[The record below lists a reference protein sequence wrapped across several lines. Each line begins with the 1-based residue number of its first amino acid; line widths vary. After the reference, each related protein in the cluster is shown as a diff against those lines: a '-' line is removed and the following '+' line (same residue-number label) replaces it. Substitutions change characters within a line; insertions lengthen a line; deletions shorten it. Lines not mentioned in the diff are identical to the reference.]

1 MTEQIDK
8 DSMVLLSASYDGI
21 QKKAFLKFYDE
32 KTDTIKLWYD
42 NTEHKPYCLIKKGID
57 EKLLE
62 SIKNEN
68 KILAV
73 EETTKIDLLND
84 KEENMLKIIADDPLQ
99 IISIR
104 DRVPAW
110 EADIKYYETYMYDKS
125 LIPGIYYKIRNNQ
138 IIPTKFT
145 TPKETNEMLQK
156 GIENADIDI
165 KNKINEW
172 AELLSQPLPKIKRVA
187 LDIEVHSDKADRF
200 PDADEARYP
209 IISVGFAASDGFNQV
224 CILRREGIETG
235 INELEKNIEVVFVD
249 DEKSLIESVFRVIE
263 GYPCIITYNGDDF
276 DLKYIYNRAIKS
288 GIKKDNIPIQIPGLG
303 RVSRGKNFNKTIEA
317 NLKQGIHLD
326 LYRTFLNKSIQIY
339 AFGNKYS
346 EHSLNAVSSA
356 IIGKTKIEYEGE
368 IGEQTYYHLA
378 KYNHNDAA
386 ITLELTSFDGDLL
399 MKLLLVLSRITK
411 MPINDLSRIG
421 VSNWIRSMIYFEH
434 RKINALIPRKDE
446 LAIQEDELKKMSSE
460 AMIEGKQYQGG
471 MVLEPK
477 IGVYFGVS
485 ALDFA
490 SLYPSI
496 IKVNNLS
503 YETVRCKH
511 KEHQSN
517 LIKGSKHW
525 VCNTRRGIISLLV
538 GSLRDIRVNY
548 YKPLPKMSGLSSDE
562 RNLYSVISQALKVI
576 LNASYGV
583 LGSPIFPLFFLPVAD
598 STAAIGRNIITET
611 VAAAKE
617 KNIDVLYGDTDSLFI
632 KSIDQN
638 EIDGLIKWS
647 HENQGVDLELEDKY
661 RYAVFSERKKNY
673 IVVKNNGQVIIK
685 GLTGKKSHIP
695 LFVREAFYEA
705 IDKLGE
711 AKTEKD
717 FESVKTEI
725 RNIAKESNNRL
736 KEDKVPIEK
745 LAFKMMMSKSTK
757 MYKTTIPQHVRAAKL
772 LEEYNRKNGDTE
784 GMKAGDIISFVKTI
798 GNEGV
803 KPLKLAKIRDI
814 DKKKYEE
821 IMRSTFDQ
829 LLGPLGYSFDDV
841 LGVTKLEDL
850 FWNSDSKK

>member
-1 MTEQIDK
+1 
-8 DSMVLLSASYDGI
+8 
-21 QKKAFLKFYDE
+21 
-32 KTDTIKLWYD
+32 
-42 NTEHKPYCLIKKGID
+42 
-57 EKLLE
+57 
-62 SIKNEN
+62 
-68 KILAV
+68 
-73 EETTKIDLLND
+73 
-84 KEENMLKIIADDPLQ
+84 MLKIIADNPLE
-99 IISIR
+99 IIGIR

-125 LIPGIYYKIRNNQ
+125 LIPGIYYKIINNQ
-138 IIPTKFT
+138 IIPTRFT

-235 INELEKNIEVVFVD
+235 INELEKNIEVIFVD

-263 GYPCIITYNGDDF
+263 RYPCIITYNGDDF

-288 GIKKDNIPIQIPGLG
+288 GMKRGDIPIQIPGSG
-303 RVSRGKNFNKTIEA
+303 FKRTIEA

-326 LYRTFLNKSIQIY
+326 LYKTFLNRSIQIY

-356 IIGKTKIEYEGE
+356 IIGKTKIDYEGE

-399 MKLLLVLSRITK
+399 MKLLLVISRITK

-421 VSNWIRSMIYFEH
+421 VSNWIRSMVYFEH

-446 LAIQEDELKKMSSE
+446 LAIKEDELKEMSSE

-477 IGVYFGVS
+477 RGVYFGVS

-525 VCNTRRGIISLLV
+525 VCTNRRGIISLLV

-548 YKPLPKMSGLSSDE
+548 YKPLPKMPGLSSDE
-562 RNLYSVISQALKVI
+562 RNLYSVVSQALKVI

-617 KNIDVLYGDTDSLFI
+617 NNIDVLYGDTDSLFI
-632 KSIDQN
+632 KSTDQN

-705 IDKLGE
+705 IDRLGE

-717 FESVKTEI
+717 FEGVKTEI

-772 LEEYNRKNGDTE
+772 LEEYNRENGDTE

-798 GNEGV
+798 GKEGV
-803 KPLKLAKIRDI
+803 KPLKLAKIREI

-850 FWNSDSKK
+850 FWNSNSEK

>member
-21 QKKAFLKFYDE
+21 QKKAYLKFYDE
-32 KTDTIKLWYD
+32 RTDTIKLWYD
-42 NTEHKPYCLIKKGID
+42 NTEHKPYCLVKKGID

-62 SIKNEN
+62 SIKNQN
-68 KILAV
+68 KVLAV

-84 KEENMLKIIADDPLQ
+84 KEENMLKIIADNPLE
-99 IISIR
+99 IIGIR

-235 INELEKNIEVVFVD
+235 INELEKNIEVIFVD

-263 GYPCIITYNGDDF
+263 RYPCIITYNGDDF

-288 GIKKDNIPIQIPGLG
+288 GMKRGDIPIQIPGSG
-303 RVSRGKNFNKTIEA
+303 FKRTIEA

-326 LYRTFLNKSIQIY
+326 LYKTFLNRSIQIY

-356 IIGKTKIEYEGE
+356 IIGKTKIDYEGE

-399 MKLLLVLSRITK
+399 MKLLLVISRITK

-421 VSNWIRSMIYFEH
+421 VSNWIRSMVYFEH

-446 LAIQEDELKKMSSE
+446 LAIKEDELKEMSSE

-477 IGVYFGVS
+477 RGVYFGVS

-525 VCNTRRGIISLLV
+525 VCTNRRGIISLLV

-548 YKPLPKMSGLSSDE
+548 YKPLPKMPGLSSDE
-562 RNLYSVISQALKVI
+562 RNLYSVVSQALKVI

-617 KNIDVLYGDTDSLFI
+617 NNIDVLYGDTDSLFI
-632 KSIDQN
+632 KSTDQN

-705 IDKLGE
+705 IDRLGE

-717 FESVKTEI
+717 FEGVKTEI

-736 KEDKVPIEK
+736 KEGKVPIEK

-772 LEEYNRKNGDTE
+772 LEEYNRENGDTE

-798 GNEGV
+798 GKEGV
-803 KPLKLAKIRDI
+803 KPLKLAKIREI

-850 FWNSDSKK
+850 FWNSNSEK

>member
-21 QKKAFLKFYDE
+21 QKKAYLKFYDE
-32 KTDTIKLWYD
+32 RTDTIKLWYD
-42 NTEHKPYCLIKKGID
+42 NTEHKPYCLVKKGID

-62 SIKNEN
+62 SIKNQN
-68 KILAV
+68 KVLAV

-84 KEENMLKIIADDPLQ
+84 KEENMLKIIADNPLE
-99 IISIR
+99 IIGIR

-125 LIPGIYYKIRNNQ
+125 LIPGIYYKIINNQ
-138 IIPTKFT
+138 IIPTRFT

-235 INELEKNIEVVFVD
+235 INELEKNIEVIFVD

-263 GYPCIITYNGDDF
+263 RYPCIITYNGDDF

-288 GIKKDNIPIQIPGLG
+288 GMKRGDIPIQIPGSG
-303 RVSRGKNFNKTIEA
+303 FKRTIEA

-326 LYRTFLNKSIQIY
+326 LYKTFLNRSIQIY

-356 IIGKTKIEYEGE
+356 IIGKTKIDYEGE

-399 MKLLLVLSRITK
+399 MKLLLVISRITK

-421 VSNWIRSMIYFEH
+421 VSNWIRSMVYFEH

-446 LAIQEDELKKMSSE
+446 LAIKEDELKEMSSE

-477 IGVYFGVS
+477 RGVYFGVS

-525 VCNTRRGIISLLV
+525 VCTNRRGIISLLV

-548 YKPLPKMSGLSSDE
+548 YKPLPKMPGLSSDE
-562 RNLYSVISQALKVI
+562 RNLYSVVSQALKVI

-617 KNIDVLYGDTDSLFI
+617 NNIDVLYGDTDSLFI
-632 KSIDQN
+632 KSTDQN

-705 IDKLGE
+705 IDRLGE

-717 FESVKTEI
+717 FEGVKTEI

-736 KEDKVPIEK
+736 KEGKVPIEK

-772 LEEYNRKNGDTE
+772 LEEYNRENGDTE

-798 GNEGV
+798 GKEGV
-803 KPLKLAKIRDI
+803 KPLKLAKIREI

-850 FWNSDSKK
+850 FWNSNSEK

>member
-1 MTEQIDK
+1 MAEQIQDN
-8 DSMVLLSASYDGI
+8 DMILLSASYDGE
-21 QKKAFLKFYDE
+21 KKKVYLKFYDE
-32 KTDTIKLWYD
+32 KNDKIKLWYD
-42 NTEHKPYCLIKKGID
+42 NSGHKPYCLIKKDNDETLLNSLKKNDKID
-57 EKLLE
+57 
-62 SIKNEN
+62 I
-68 KILAV
+68 
-73 EETTKIDLLND
+73 EEISKIDLLND
-84 KEENMLKIIADDPLQ
+84 KEEIMLKIIADNPLV
-99 IISIR
+99 IGGMPGKSIR
-104 DRVPAW
+104 DRITAW
-110 EADIKYYETYMYDKS
+110 EADIKYYETYMYDKA
-125 LIPGIYYKIRNNQ
+125 LIPGIYYQIKDDKI
-138 IIPTKFT
+138 IADKFSI
-145 TPKETNEMLQK
+145 PKETNEMLQK
-156 GIENADIDI
+156 GIENTDDDI

-172 AELLSQPLPKIKRVA
+172 AELLSQPLPSIKRVA
-187 LDIEVHSDKADRF
+187 LDIEVHSDKTDRF
-200 PDADEARYP
+200 PDAGEARYP
-209 IISVGFAASDGFNQV
+209 IISVGFAASDNFNQV
-224 CILRREGIETG
+224 IILRREGIESGT
-235 INELEKNIEVVFVD
+235 NELDKNVKIVFVD
-249 DEKSLIESVFRVIE
+249 DEKSLIENIFKVIE
-263 GYPCIITYNGDDF
+263 NYPCIITYNGDDF
-276 DLKYIYNRAIKS
+276 DLKYIYNRALKS
-288 GIKKDNIPIQIPGLG
+288 GIKKEEIPIQLG
-303 RVSRGKNFNKTIEA
+303 RVDA

-326 LYRTFLNKSIQIY
+326 LYRTFMNRSIQIY

-356 IIGKTKIEYEGE
+356 IIGKTKIDFKGD

-399 MKLLLVLSRITK
+399 MKLLLVISRITK

-446 LAIQEDELKKMSSE
+446 LEIQEEELKEISSE
-460 AMIEGKQYQGG
+460 AVIEGKQYQGG

-503 YETVRCKH
+503 YETVRCRH
-511 KEHQSN
+511 KEHQTN

-525 VCNTRRGIISLLV
+525 VCNKRRGIISLLV

-548 YKPLPKMSGLSSDE
+548 YKPLPKMAKLSSDE
-562 RNLYSVISQALKVI
+562 KNLYSVVSQALKVI

-583 LGSPIFPLFFLPVAD
+583 LGAPIFPLFFLPVAD

-611 VAAAKE
+611 VEAAKKSGIE
-617 KNIDVLYGDTDSLFI
+617 VLYGDTDSLFI
-632 KSIDQN
+632 KSTNQE
-638 EIDGLIKWS
+638 EIDNLIQWS
-647 HENQGVDLELEDKY
+647 QKNQGVDLELEAKY

-673 IVVKNNGQVIIK
+673 IVVKNDGQVIIK

-695 LFVREAFYEA
+695 LFVKEAFYEA

-711 AKTEKD
+711 AETEKD
-717 FESVKTEI
+717 FEKVRTEI
-725 RNIAKESNNRL
+725 RNIAKESNKKL

-745 LAFKMMMSKSTK
+745 LAFRMMMSKPTN
-757 MYKTTIPQHVRAAKL
+757 MYKTTVPQHIRAAKL
-772 LEEYNRKNGDTE
+772 LEEYNRKNGEMDF
-784 GMKAGDIISFVKTI
+784 MKAGDIISFVKTI
-798 GNEGV
+798 GNERV

-821 IMRSTFDQ
+821 IMKSTFDQ
-829 LLGPLGYSFDDV
+829 LLGPLGFSFDDI
-841 LGVTKLEDL
+841 LGVTRLEDL
-850 FWNSDSKK
+850 FWNNKE

>member
-8 DSMVLLSASYDGI
+8 NSMVLLSASYDGI
-21 QKKAFLKFYDE
+21 QKKAYLKFYDE
-32 KTDTIKLWYD
+32 RTDTIKLWYD
-42 NTEHKPYCLIKKGID
+42 NTEHKPYCLVKKGID

-62 SIKNEN
+62 SIKNQN
-68 KILAV
+68 KVLAV

-84 KEENMLKIIADDPLQ
+84 KEENMLKIIADNPLE
-99 IISIR
+99 IIGIR

-125 LIPGIYYKIRNNQ
+125 LIPGIYYKIINNQ
-138 IIPTKFT
+138 IIPTRFT

-187 LDIEVHSDKADRF
+187 LDIEVHSDKAGRF

-235 INELEKNIEVVFVD
+235 INELEKNIEVIFVD

-263 GYPCIITYNGDDF
+263 RYPCIITYNGDDF

-288 GIKKDNIPIQIPGLG
+288 GMKRGDIPIQIPGSG
-303 RVSRGKNFNKTIEA
+303 FKRTIEA

-326 LYRTFLNKSIQIY
+326 LYKTFLNRSIQIY

-356 IIGKTKIEYEGE
+356 IIGKTKIDYEGE

-399 MKLLLVLSRITK
+399 MKLLLVISRITK

-421 VSNWIRSMIYFEH
+421 VSNWIRSMVYFEH

-446 LAIQEDELKKMSSE
+446 LAIKEDELKEMSSE

-477 IGVYFGVS
+477 RGVYFGVS

-525 VCNTRRGIISLLV
+525 VCTNRRGIISLLV

-548 YKPLPKMSGLSSDE
+548 YKPLPKMPGLSSDE
-562 RNLYSVISQALKVI
+562 RNLYSVVSQALKVI

-617 KNIDVLYGDTDSLFI
+617 NNIDVLYGDTDSLFI
-632 KSIDQN
+632 KSTDQN

-705 IDKLGE
+705 IDRLGE

-717 FESVKTEI
+717 FEGVKTEI

-736 KEDKVPIEK
+736 KEGKVPIEK

-772 LEEYNRKNGDTE
+772 LEEYNRENGDTE

-798 GNEGV
+798 GKEGV
-803 KPLKLAKIRDI
+803 KPLKLAKIREI

-850 FWNSDSKK
+850 FWNSNSEK

>member
-1 MTEQIDK
+1 MTEQIDNEN
-8 DSMVLLSASYDGI
+8 MVLLSASYDGNK
-21 QKKAFLKFYDE
+21 KKACLKFYDE

-42 NTEHKPYCLIKKGID
+42 SSEHKPYCLVKENTD
-57 EKLLE
+57 EKLLDTFKKE
-62 SIKNEN
+62 D
-68 KILAV
+68 KIV
-73 EETTKIDLLND
+73 IQETTKTNLLND
-84 KEENMLKIIADDPLQ
+84 KEENMLKIIADNPL
-99 IISIR
+99 IIGSMPGRSIR
-104 DRVPAW
+104 DRVNAW

-125 LIPGIYYKIRNNQ
+125 LIPGIYYKIIDNQ

-156 GIENADIDI
+156 GIENTEDDI
-165 KNKINEW
+165 KEKINEW
-172 AELLSQPLPKIKRVA
+172 AELLSQPLPNIKRVA
-187 LDIEVHSDKADRF
+187 LDIEVQSDKLDRF
-200 PDADEARYP
+200 PDANEARYQ
-209 IISVGFAASDGFNQV
+209 IISVGFAGSDDLKQV
-224 CILRREGIETG
+224 IILRRDGIESG
-235 INELEKNIEVVFVD
+235 VNQLEKDVKIIFVD
-249 DEKSLIESVFRVIE
+249 DERTLLENVFEIIRN
-263 GYPCIITYNGDDF
+263 YPCIITYNGDDF

-288 GIKKDNIPIQIPGLG
+288 GIKKEEIPIQIG
-303 RVSRGKNFNKTIEA
+303 RIEA
-317 NLKQGIHLD
+317 NLKHGIHLD
-326 LYRTFLNKSIQIY
+326 LYRTFLNRSIQIY

-346 EHSLNAVSSA
+346 EHSLNAVSAA
-356 IIGKTKIEYEGE
+356 ILGKSKIEFTGE

-378 KYNHNDAA
+378 KYNFNDAE

-399 MKLLLVLSRITK
+399 MKLLLVISRITK

-421 VSNWIRSMIYFEH
+421 VSNWIRSMVYFEH
-434 RKINALIPRKDE
+434 RKINALIPRRDE
-446 LAIQEDELKKMSSE
+446 LAIDDDELKEMSSE
-460 AMIEGKQYQGG
+460 AVIEGKQYQGG

-511 KEHQSN
+511 KECQGN

-525 VCNTRRGIISLLV
+525 ICNKRRGIISLLV

-548 YKPLPKMSGLSSDE
+548 YKPLPKMEGLSSDE
-562 RNLYSVISQALKVI
+562 RNLYSVVSQALKVI

-583 LGSPIFPLFFLPVAD
+583 LGAPIFPLFFLPVAD

-611 VAAAKE
+611 VEAAKNNDIE
-617 KNIDVLYGDTDSLFI
+617 VLYGDTDSLFI

-638 EIDGLIKWS
+638 EIDSLITWS
-647 HENQGVDLELEDKY
+647 QKNQGVDLELEAKY

-673 IVVKNNGQVIIK
+673 IVVKNDGKVVIK

-695 LFVREAFYEA
+695 LFVKEAFYEA
-705 IDKLGE
+705 IEKLGE
-711 AKTEKD
+711 AETEKD
-717 FESVKTEI
+717 FEKVKTEV
-725 RNIAKESNNRL
+725 RNIARESNKLL

-745 LAFKMMMSKSTK
+745 LAFRMMLSKSTN
-757 MYKTTIPQHVRAAKL
+757 MYKTTIPQHVRAAKI
-772 LEEYNRKNGDTE
+772 LEEHNRENGDNE
-784 GMKAGDIISFVKTI
+784 LMKAGDIISFVKTN
-798 GNEGV
+798 GGV
-803 KPLKLAKIRDI
+803 KPLKLAKIREI

-821 IMRSTFDQ
+821 IMKSTFDQ
-829 LLGPLGYSFDDV
+829 LLGPLGYSFDDI

-850 FWNSDSKK
+850 FWGSNTEN

>member
-8 DSMVLLSASYDGI
+8 NSMVLLSASYDGI
-21 QKKAFLKFYDE
+21 QKKAYLKFYDE
-32 KTDTIKLWYD
+32 RTDTIKLWYD
-42 NTEHKPYCLIKKGID
+42 NTEHKPYCLVKKGID

-62 SIKNEN
+62 SIKNQN
-68 KILAV
+68 KVLAV

-84 KEENMLKIIADDPLQ
+84 KEENMLKIIADNPLE
-99 IISIR
+99 IIGIR

-125 LIPGIYYKIRNNQ
+125 LIPGIYYKIINNQ
-138 IIPTKFT
+138 IIPTRFT

-235 INELEKNIEVVFVD
+235 INELEKNIEVIFVD

-263 GYPCIITYNGDDF
+263 RYPCIITYNGDDF

-288 GIKKDNIPIQIPGLG
+288 GMKRGDIPIQIPGSG
-303 RVSRGKNFNKTIEA
+303 FKRTIEA

-326 LYRTFLNKSIQIY
+326 LYKTFLNRSIQIY

-356 IIGKTKIEYEGE
+356 IIGKTKIDYEGE

-399 MKLLLVLSRITK
+399 MKLLLVMSRITK

-421 VSNWIRSMIYFEH
+421 VSNWIRSMVYFEH

-446 LAIQEDELKKMSSE
+446 LAIKEDELKEMSSE

-477 IGVYFGVS
+477 RGVYFGVS

-525 VCNTRRGIISLLV
+525 VCTNRRGIISLLV

-548 YKPLPKMSGLSSDE
+548 YKPLPKMPGLSSDE
-562 RNLYSVISQALKVI
+562 RNLYSVVSQALKVI

-617 KNIDVLYGDTDSLFI
+617 NNIDVLYGDTDSLFI
-632 KSIDQN
+632 KSTDQN

-705 IDKLGE
+705 IDRLGE

-717 FESVKTEI
+717 FEGVKTEI

-736 KEDKVPIEK
+736 KEGKVPIEK

-772 LEEYNRKNGDTE
+772 LEEYNRENGDTE

-798 GNEGV
+798 GKEGV
-803 KPLKLAKIRDI
+803 KPLKLAKIREI

-850 FWNSDSKK
+850 FWNSNSEK

>member
-1 MTEQIDK
+1 
-8 DSMVLLSASYDGI
+8 MVLLSASYDGT
-21 QKKAFLKFYDE
+21 QKKACLKFYDE
-32 KTDTIKLWYD
+32 KTDSIKLWYD
-42 NTEHKPYCLIKKGID
+42 NSEHKPYCLVKKD
-57 EKLLE
+57 TDQDLLDRFR
-62 SIKNEN
+62 NED
-68 KILAV
+68 KINV

-84 KEENMLKIIADDPLQ
+84 KEEKMLKIIADNPLV
-99 IISIR
+99 IGGLPGRSIR
-104 DRVPAW
+104 DRVVAW
-110 EADIKYYETYMYDKS
+110 EADIPYYETYMYDKS
-125 LIPGIYYKIRNNQ
+125 LIPGIYYKIKDNK
-138 IIPTKFT
+138 IIPDKFSI
-145 TPKETNEMLQK
+145 PEETNEMLQK
-156 GIENADIDI
+156 GIENADIDM

-172 AELLSQPLPKIKRVA
+172 AELLSQPLPEIKRVA

-200 PDADEARYP
+200 PDAGEARYP

-224 CILRREGIETG
+224 CILRREGVETG
-235 INELEKNIEVVFVD
+235 INELEKNIEVIFVD

-263 GYPCIITYNGDDF
+263 RYPCIITYNGDDF

-288 GIKKDNIPIQIPGLG
+288 GMKRESIPIRLA
-303 RVSRGKNFNKTIEA
+303 RVNA

-326 LYRTFLNKSIQIY
+326 LYRTFLNRSIQIY

-399 MKLLLVLSRITK
+399 MKLLLVISRITK
-411 MPINDLSRIG
+411 MPIDDLSRIG
-421 VSNWIRSMIYFEH
+421 VSNWIRSMVYFEH

-446 LAIQEDELKKMSSE
+446 LAIQEDELKKMSSS

-548 YKPLPKMSGLSSDE
+548 YKPLPKMPGLSSDE
-562 RNLYSVISQALKVI
+562 RNLYSVVSQALKVI

-583 LGSPIFPLFFLPVAD
+583 LGAPIFPLFFLPVAD

-617 KNIDVLYGDTDSLFI
+617 NNIDVLYGDTDSLFI

-711 AKTEKD
+711 AETEKD

-784 GMKAGDIISFVKTI
+784 GMKAGDIISFVKTV

-850 FWNSDSKK
+850 FWNTDSKK

>member
-21 QKKAFLKFYDE
+21 QKKAYLKFYDE
-32 KTDTIKLWYD
+32 RTDTIKLWYD
-42 NTEHKPYCLIKKGID
+42 NTEHKPYCLVKKGID

-73 EETTKIDLLND
+73 EETAKIDLLND
-84 KEENMLKIIADDPLQ
+84 KEENMLKIIADNPLE
-99 IISIR
+99 IIGIR

-125 LIPGIYYKIRNNQ
+125 LIPGIYYKIINNQ
-138 IIPTKFT
+138 IIPTRFT

-235 INELEKNIEVVFVD
+235 INELEKNIEVIFVD

-263 GYPCIITYNGDDF
+263 RYPCIITYNGDDF

-288 GIKKDNIPIQIPGLG
+288 GMKRGDIPIQIPGSG
-303 RVSRGKNFNKTIEA
+303 FKRTIEA

-326 LYRTFLNKSIQIY
+326 LYKTFLNRSIQIY

-356 IIGKTKIEYEGE
+356 IIGKTKIDYEGE

-399 MKLLLVLSRITK
+399 MKLLLVISRITK

-421 VSNWIRSMIYFEH
+421 VSNWIRSMVYFEH

-446 LAIQEDELKKMSSE
+446 LAIKEDELKEMSSE

-477 IGVYFGVS
+477 RGVYFGVS

-525 VCNTRRGIISLLV
+525 VCTNRRGIISLLV

-548 YKPLPKMSGLSSDE
+548 YKPLPKMPGLSSDE
-562 RNLYSVISQALKVI
+562 RNLYSVVSQALKVI

-617 KNIDVLYGDTDSLFI
+617 NNIDVLYGDTDSLFI
-632 KSIDQN
+632 KSTDQN

-705 IDKLGE
+705 IDRLGE

-717 FESVKTEI
+717 FEGVKTEI

-772 LEEYNRKNGDTE
+772 LEEYNRENGDTE

-798 GNEGV
+798 GKEGV
-803 KPLKLAKIRDI
+803 KPLKLAKIREI

-850 FWNSDSKK
+850 FWNSNSEK

>member
-1 MTEQIDK
+1 
-8 DSMVLLSASYDGI
+8 MVLLSASYDGT
-21 QKKAFLKFYDE
+21 QKKACLKFYDE
-32 KTDTIKLWYD
+32 KTDSIKLWYD
-42 NTEHKPYCLIKKGID
+42 NSGHKPYCLVKKD
-57 EKLLE
+57 TDQDLLDKF
-62 SIKNEN
+62 KNED
-68 KILAV
+68 KINV

-84 KEENMLKIIADDPLQ
+84 KEEKMLKIIADNPLV
-99 IISIR
+99 IGGLPGRSIR
-104 DRVPAW
+104 DRVVAW
-110 EADIKYYETYMYDKS
+110 EADIPYYETYMYDKS
-125 LIPGIYYKIRNNQ
+125 LIPGIYYKIKDNK
-138 IIPTKFT
+138 IIPDKFSI
-145 TPKETNEMLQK
+145 PKETNEMLQK
-156 GIENADIDI
+156 GIENADVDM

-172 AELLSQPLPKIKRVA
+172 AELLSQPLPEIKRVA

-200 PDADEARYP
+200 PDAGEARYP

-224 CILRREGIETG
+224 CILRREGVETG
-235 INELEKNIEVVFVD
+235 INELEKNIEVIFVD

-263 GYPCIITYNGDDF
+263 RYPCIITYNGDDF

-288 GIKKDNIPIQIPGLG
+288 GMKRDSIPIRLA
-303 RVSRGKNFNKTIEA
+303 RVNA

-326 LYRTFLNKSIQIY
+326 LYRTFLNRSIQIY

-399 MKLLLVLSRITK
+399 MKLLLVISRITK
-411 MPINDLSRIG
+411 MPIDDLSRIG
-421 VSNWIRSMIYFEH
+421 VSNWIRSMVYFEH

-446 LAIQEDELKKMSSE
+446 LAIQEDELKKMSSS

-548 YKPLPKMSGLSSDE
+548 YKPLPKMPGLSSDE
-562 RNLYSVISQALKVI
+562 RNLYSVVSQALKVI

-583 LGSPIFPLFFLPVAD
+583 LGAPIFPLFFLPVAD

-617 KNIDVLYGDTDSLFI
+617 SNIDVLYGDTDSLFI

-705 IDKLGE
+705 IDRLGE

-850 FWNSDSKK
+850 FWNTDSKK

>member
-21 QKKAFLKFYDE
+21 QKKAYLKFYDE
-32 KTDTIKLWYD
+32 RTDTIKLWYD
-42 NTEHKPYCLIKKGID
+42 NTEHKPYCLVKKGID

-62 SIKNEN
+62 SIKNQN
-68 KILAV
+68 KVLAV

-84 KEENMLKIIADDPLQ
+84 KEENMLKIIADNPLE
-99 IISIR
+99 IIGIR

-110 EADIKYYETYMYDKS
+110 EADIKYYETYMCDKS
-125 LIPGIYYKIRNNQ
+125 LIPGIYYKIINNQ
-138 IIPTKFT
+138 IIPTRFT

-235 INELEKNIEVVFVD
+235 INELEKNIEVIFVD

-263 GYPCIITYNGDDF
+263 RYPCIITYNGDDF

-288 GIKKDNIPIQIPGLG
+288 GMKRGDIPIQIPGSG
-303 RVSRGKNFNKTIEA
+303 FKRTIEA

-326 LYRTFLNKSIQIY
+326 LYKTFLNRSIQIY

-356 IIGKTKIEYEGE
+356 IIGKTKIDYEGE

-399 MKLLLVLSRITK
+399 MKLLLVISRITK

-421 VSNWIRSMIYFEH
+421 VSNWIRSMVYFEH

-446 LAIQEDELKKMSSE
+446 LAIKEDELKEMSSE

-477 IGVYFGVS
+477 RGVYFGVS

-525 VCNTRRGIISLLV
+525 VCTNRRGIISLLV

-548 YKPLPKMSGLSSDE
+548 YKPLPKMPGLSSDE
-562 RNLYSVISQALKVI
+562 RNLYSVVSQALKVI

-617 KNIDVLYGDTDSLFI
+617 NNIDVLYGDTDSLFI
-632 KSIDQN
+632 KSTDQN

-705 IDKLGE
+705 IDRLGE

-717 FESVKTEI
+717 FEGVKTEI

-736 KEDKVPIEK
+736 KEGKVPIEK

-772 LEEYNRKNGDTE
+772 LEEYNRENGDTE

-798 GNEGV
+798 GKEGV
-803 KPLKLAKIRDI
+803 KPLKLAKIREI

-850 FWNSDSKK
+850 FWNSNSEK

>member
-1 MTEQIDK
+1 M
-8 DSMVLLSASYDGI
+8 
-21 QKKAFLKFYDE
+21 
-32 KTDTIKLWYD
+32 
-42 NTEHKPYCLIKKGID
+42 
-57 EKLLE
+57 
-62 SIKNEN
+62 
-68 KILAV
+68 
-73 EETTKIDLLND
+73 
-84 KEENMLKIIADDPLQ
+84 
-99 IISIR
+99 
-104 DRVPAW
+104 
-110 EADIKYYETYMYDKS
+110 
-125 LIPGIYYKIRNNQ
+125 
-138 IIPTKFT
+138 
-145 TPKETNEMLQK
+145 
-156 GIENADIDI
+156 
-165 KNKINEW
+165 
-172 AELLSQPLPKIKRVA
+172 KR
-187 LDIEVHSDKADRF
+187 E
-200 PDADEARYP
+200 
-209 IISVGFAASDGFNQV
+209 
-224 CILRREGIETG
+224 
-235 INELEKNIEVVFVD
+235 
-249 DEKSLIESVFRVIE
+249 
-263 GYPCIITYNGDDF
+263 
-276 DLKYIYNRAIKS
+276 
-288 GIKKDNIPIQIPGLG
+288 NIPIQIPG
-303 RVSRGKNFNKTIEA
+303 RVLRGKNFNRTIEA

-356 IIGKTKIEYEGE
+356 IIGKTKIDYEGE

-399 MKLLLVLSRITK
+399 MKLLLVISRITK

-421 VSNWIRSMIYFEH
+421 VSNWIRSMVYFEH

-446 LAIQEDELKKMSSE
+446 LAIKEDELKEMSSE

-477 IGVYFGVS
+477 RGVYFGVS

-525 VCNTRRGIISLLV
+525 VCTDRRGIISLLV

-548 YKPLPKMSGLSSDE
+548 YKPLPKMPGLSSDE
-562 RNLYSVISQALKVI
+562 KNLYSVVSQALKVI

-583 LGSPIFPLFFLPVAD
+583 LGAPIFPLFFLPVAD

-617 KNIDVLYGDTDSLFI
+617 NNIDVLYGDTDSLFI

-638 EIDGLIKWS
+638 KIDGLIKWS

-814 DKKKYEE
+814 DKKKYEMPSE
-821 IMRSTFDQ
+821 LVIVIGKEKPVIQ
-829 LLGPLGYSFDDV
+829 I
-841 LGVTKLEDL
+841 K
-850 FWNSDSKK
+850 

>member
-1 MTEQIDK
+1 MTEQIEK
-8 DSMVLLSASYDGI
+8 DSMVLLSASYDGT
-21 QKKAFLKFYDE
+21 QKKACLKFYDE
-32 KTDTIKLWYD
+32 KTDSIKLWYD
-42 NTEHKPYCLIKKGID
+42 NSGHKPYCLVKKD
-57 EKLLE
+57 TDQDLLDKF
-62 SIKNEN
+62 KNED
-68 KILAV
+68 KINV

-84 KEENMLKIIADDPLQ
+84 KEEKMLKIIADNPLV
-99 IISIR
+99 IGGLPGRSIR
-104 DRVPAW
+104 DRVVAW
-110 EADIKYYETYMYDKS
+110 EADIPYYETYMYDKS
-125 LIPGIYYKIRNNQ
+125 LIPGIYYRIKDDK
-138 IIPTKFT
+138 IIPDKFSI
-145 TPKETNEMLQK
+145 PKETNEMLQK
-156 GIENADIDI
+156 GIENADIDM

-172 AELLSQPLPKIKRVA
+172 AELLSQPLPEIKRVA

-200 PDADEARYP
+200 PDAGEARYP

-224 CILRREGIETG
+224 CILRREGVETG
-235 INELEKNIEVVFVD
+235 INELEKNIEVIFVD

-263 GYPCIITYNGDDF
+263 RYPCIITYNGDDF

-288 GIKKDNIPIQIPGLG
+288 GMKKDSIPIRLA
-303 RVSRGKNFNKTIEA
+303 RVNA

-326 LYRTFLNKSIQIY
+326 LYRTFLNRSIQIY

-399 MKLLLVLSRITK
+399 MKLLLVISRITK
-411 MPINDLSRIG
+411 MPIDDLSRIG
-421 VSNWIRSMIYFEH
+421 VSNWIRSMVYFEH

-446 LAIQEDELKKMSSE
+446 LAIQEDELKKMSSS

-562 RNLYSVISQALKVI
+562 RNLYSVVSQALKVI

-583 LGSPIFPLFFLPVAD
+583 LGAPIFPLFFLPVAD

-617 KNIDVLYGDTDSLFI
+617 SNIDVLYGDTDSLFI

-705 IDKLGE
+705 IDRLGE

-850 FWNSDSKK
+850 FWNTDSKK

>member
-1 MTEQIDK
+1 
-8 DSMVLLSASYDGI
+8 
-21 QKKAFLKFYDE
+21 
-32 KTDTIKLWYD
+32 
-42 NTEHKPYCLIKKGID
+42 
-57 EKLLE
+57 
-62 SIKNEN
+62 
-68 KILAV
+68 
-73 EETTKIDLLND
+73 
-84 KEENMLKIIADDPLQ
+84 
-99 IISIR
+99 
-104 DRVPAW
+104 
-110 EADIKYYETYMYDKS
+110 
-125 LIPGIYYKIRNNQ
+125 
-138 IIPTKFT
+138 
-145 TPKETNEMLQK
+145 
-156 GIENADIDI
+156 
-165 KNKINEW
+165 
-172 AELLSQPLPKIKRVA
+172 
-187 LDIEVHSDKADRF
+187 
-200 PDADEARYP
+200 
-209 IISVGFAASDGFNQV
+209 
-224 CILRREGIETG
+224 
-235 INELEKNIEVVFVD
+235 
-249 DEKSLIESVFRVIE
+249 
-263 GYPCIITYNGDDF
+263 
-276 DLKYIYNRAIKS
+276 
-288 GIKKDNIPIQIPGLG
+288 
-303 RVSRGKNFNKTIEA
+303 
-317 NLKQGIHLD
+317 
-326 LYRTFLNKSIQIY
+326 
-339 AFGNKYS
+339 
-346 EHSLNAVSSA
+346 
-356 IIGKTKIEYEGE
+356 
-368 IGEQTYYHLA
+368 
-378 KYNHNDAA
+378 
-386 ITLELTSFDGDLL
+386 
-399 MKLLLVLSRITK
+399 MKLLLVISRITK

-421 VSNWIRSMIYFEH
+421 VSNWIRSMVYFEH

-446 LAIQEDELKKMSSE
+446 LAKIIADDPLLQKDELKKISSE

-525 VCNTRRGIISLLV
+525 VCNTRKGIISLLV

-548 YKPLPKMSGLSSDE
+548 YKPLPKMPGLSSDE
-562 RNLYSVISQALKVI
+562 RNLYSVVSQALKVI

-583 LGSPIFPLFFLPVAD
+583 LGAPIFPLFFLPVAD

-617 KNIDVLYGDTDSLFI
+617 NNIDVLYGDTDSLFI

-705 IDKLGE
+705 IDRLGE

-717 FESVKTEI
+717 FEGVKTEI

-772 LEEYNRKNGDTE
+772 LEEYNRENGDTE

>member
-1 MTEQIDK
+1 MTEQIQDN
-8 DSMVLLSASYDGI
+8 DMILLSASYDGE
-21 QKKAFLKFYDE
+21 KKKVYLKFYDE
-32 KTDTIKLWYD
+32 KNDKIKLWYD
-42 NTEHKPYCLIKKGID
+42 NSGHKPYCLIKKDNDETLLNSLKKNDKID
-57 EKLLE
+57 
-62 SIKNEN
+62 I
-68 KILAV
+68 
-73 EETTKIDLLND
+73 EEISKIDLLND
-84 KEENMLKIIADDPLQ
+84 KEENMLKIIADNPLQ
-99 IISIR
+99 IIDIR
-104 DRVPAW
+104 DNVRAW
-110 EADIKYYETYMYDKS
+110 EANIKYYETYMYDKS

-224 CILRREGIETG
+224 CILRREGVETG

-263 GYPCIITYNGDDF
+263 RYPCIITYNGDDF

-303 RVSRGKNFNKTIEA
+303 RVSRGKNFNRTIEA

-326 LYRTFLNKSIQIY
+326 LYRTFLNRSIQIY

-399 MKLLLVLSRITK
+399 MKLLLVISRITK
-411 MPINDLSRIG
+411 MPIDDLSRIG
-421 VSNWIRSMIYFEH
+421 VSNWIRSMVYFEH

-446 LAIQEDELKKMSSE
+446 LAIQEDELKKMSSS

-562 RNLYSVISQALKVI
+562 RNLYSVVSQALKVI

-583 LGSPIFPLFFLPVAD
+583 LGAPIFPLFFLPVAD

-617 KNIDVLYGDTDSLFI
+617 KNIDVLYGDTDSLF
-632 KSIDQN
+632 
-638 EIDGLIKWS
+638 
-647 HENQGVDLELEDKY
+647 
-661 RYAVFSERKKNY
+661 
-673 IVVKNNGQVIIK
+673 
-685 GLTGKKSHIP
+685 
-695 LFVREAFYEA
+695 
-705 IDKLGE
+705 
-711 AKTEKD
+711 
-717 FESVKTEI
+717 
-725 RNIAKESNNRL
+725 
-736 KEDKVPIEK
+736 
-745 LAFKMMMSKSTK
+745 
-757 MYKTTIPQHVRAAKL
+757 
-772 LEEYNRKNGDTE
+772 
-784 GMKAGDIISFVKTI
+784 
-798 GNEGV
+798 
-803 KPLKLAKIRDI
+803 
-814 DKKKYEE
+814 
-821 IMRSTFDQ
+821 
-829 LLGPLGYSFDDV
+829 
-841 LGVTKLEDL
+841 
-850 FWNSDSKK
+850 

>member
-21 QKKAFLKFYDE
+21 QKKAYLKFYDE
-32 KTDTIKLWYD
+32 RTDTIKLWYD
-42 NTEHKPYCLIKKGID
+42 NTEHKPYCLVKKGID

-62 SIKNEN
+62 SIKNQN
-68 KILAV
+68 KVLAV

-84 KEENMLKIIADDPLQ
+84 KEENMLKIIADNPLE
-99 IISIR
+99 IIGIR

-110 EADIKYYETYMYDKS
+110 EADIKYYETYMCDKS
-125 LIPGIYYKIRNNQ
+125 LIPGIYYKIINNQ
-138 IIPTKFT
+138 IIPTRFT

-187 LDIEVHSDKADRF
+187 LDIEVHSDKAGRF

-235 INELEKNIEVVFVD
+235 INELEKNIEVIFVD

-263 GYPCIITYNGDDF
+263 RYPCIITYNGDDF

-288 GIKKDNIPIQIPGLG
+288 GMKRGDIPIQIPGSG
-303 RVSRGKNFNKTIEA
+303 FKRTIEA

-326 LYRTFLNKSIQIY
+326 LYKTFLNRSIQIY

-356 IIGKTKIEYEGE
+356 IIGKTKIDYEGE

-399 MKLLLVLSRITK
+399 MKLLLVISRITK

-421 VSNWIRSMIYFEH
+421 VSNWIRSMVYFEH

-446 LAIQEDELKKMSSE
+446 LAIKEDELKEMSSE

-477 IGVYFGVS
+477 RGVYFGVS

-525 VCNTRRGIISLLV
+525 VCTNRRGIISLLV

-548 YKPLPKMSGLSSDE
+548 YKPLPKMPGLSSDE
-562 RNLYSVISQALKVI
+562 RNLYSVVSQALKVI

-617 KNIDVLYGDTDSLFI
+617 NNIDVLYGDTDSLFI
-632 KSIDQN
+632 KSTDQN

-705 IDKLGE
+705 IDRLGE

-717 FESVKTEI
+717 FEGVKTEI

-736 KEDKVPIEK
+736 KEGKVPIEK

-772 LEEYNRKNGDTE
+772 LEEYNRENGDTE

-798 GNEGV
+798 GKEGV
-803 KPLKLAKIRDI
+803 KPLKLAKIREI

-850 FWNSDSKK
+850 FWNSNSEK